1 IDRNQFDMHQGF
13 LDWKWNLGESDSV
26 TWRLGRQEF
35 EYGTGR
41 LIDVREGPNL
51 RLAFDAARMLTKVGD
66 WSLDAWWAKPVRNNL
81 YTLENLPFQPRPGVR
96 FDVASGDRSAASPN
110 LQTFNPLF
118 PSGAYFN
125 LTGPFGPSNIIDLH
139 PTLDLTLT
147 DKLTFSADWNFFWR
161 QSLEDGVYRLSGALL
176 ASGQTSRARY
186 IGSSPA

>member
-1 IDRNQFDMHQGF
+1 MFPTRHGSPRSFAG
-13 LDWKWNLGESDSV
+13 
-26 TWRLGRQEF
+26 GRISAW
-35 EYGTGR
+35 TAANA
-41 LIDVREGPNL
+41 VR
-51 RLAFDAARMLTKVGD
+51 
-66 WSLDAWWAKPVRNNL
+66 

-96 FDVASGDRSAASPN
+96 FDVASGDRNAASPN

-161 QSLEDGVYRLSGALL
+161 QSLDDGVYRLSGSLL

-186 IGSSPA
+186 IGSSPAATLVWNPARYVTVLASYVHVFPGPFFKETTPGKAVDYVTTF